1 MKGYRTY
8 AASAGL
14 ALLAILHTL
23 TEDPVIKE
31 WILRGGMLALAAA
44 FTFLRSAMGSQWTG
58 LLETLRQL
66 AEKELRDKFSP
77 PIPPVMQ
84 PSGPDFNP
92 FVVSVPSES
101 IVQGSG
107 DAAYLNS
114 DAPRVV
120 MGGQLSENFPLTPN
134 SGNPLLPLLAFLLLA
149 GTASAAGPKAIIN
162 GPATAVPGEL
172 VTLDAS
178 GSQGENLR
186 FRWSVQPDQPGRIMF
201 EECPKGSGKVRI
213 STFPGVWHYTV
224 FVHNAD
230 DSDVLTWTVT
240 IPGNTV
246 PTPSPTPPA
255 PAPPAPPSPNP
266 APPAP
271 VPPTPPAPAATKYP
285 IAAEVTQWA
294 SEVTTGNKAAEA
306 QAIATAL
313 DSIRERLGKDFKG
326 TGVELLK
333 LLAAE
338 ISRLTNGTLAASAP
352 AWRPFRDR
360 LNAKVGALWQS
371 PGIQTTADWSDL
383 LGQVSTGLRAV
394 K

>member
-8 AASAGL
+8 AASAWL

-23 TEDPVIKE
+23 TDDPVIKE

-92 FVVSVPSES
+92 FVVSVPAES
-101 IVQGSG
+101 IECGPG
-107 DAAYLNS
+107 DEIIFK
-114 DAPRVV
+114 DDPPMVV
-120 MGGQLSENFPLTPN
+120 VGGQLSEPFPLTPG

-201 EECPKGSGKVRI
+201 EECPKGSGKIRI
-213 STFPGVWHYTV
+213 STFPGVWHYTLFV
-224 FVHNAD
+224 FNAD
-230 DSDVLTWTVT
+230 DSDVLTWTITV
-240 IPGNTV
+240 PGNPSPA
-246 PTPSPTPPA
+246 PTPN
-255 PAPPAPPSPNP
+255 PSPNP
-266 APPAP
+266 APTPT
-271 VPPTPPAPAATKYP
+271 PPTPPVPPQPTPSAFGIRDQIAGWANSVASPTRAAD
-285 IAAEVTQWA
+285 AAKLA
-294 SEVTTGNKAAEA
+294 SAA
-306 QAIATAL
+306 
-313 DSIRERLGKDFKG
+313 DS
-326 TGVELLK
+326 
-333 LLAAE
+333 LAAAVAA
-338 ISRLTNGTLAASAP
+338 GTTSGPAKILAALTAANALALGGNIGAWKSFGVSYSA
-352 AWRPFRDR
+352 ALSGLYAMGR
-360 LNAKVGALWQS
+360 LKTDADWAAMLRE
-371 PGIQTTADWSDL
+371 TAD
-383 LGQVSTGLRAV
+383 GLRGV

>member
-107 DAAYLNS
+107 DAAYLSS

-120 MGGQLSENFPLTPN
+120 MGGKLSENFPLTPG
-134 SGNPLLPLLAFLLLA
+134 SGNPLLPLLAFLLIA

-201 EECPKGSGKVRI
+201 EECPKGSGKIRI
-213 STFPGVWHYTV
+213 STFPGTWHYTV
-224 FVHNAD
+224 FVFNAE
-230 DSDVLTWTVT
+230 DSDVLTWAVT
-240 IPGNTV
+240 IPGGTV

-255 PAPPAPPSPNP
+255 PTPPAPPSPNP

-271 VPPTPPAPAATKYP
+271 VPPTPPPQPSTFGIRDQIPVWAMTVTSPNKVANAARLADAADALAAAVAAGTTSGPAK
-285 IAAEVTQWA
+285 ILAALT
-294 SEVTTGNKAAEA
+294 AAN
-306 QAIATAL
+306 AIA
-313 DSIRERLGKDFKG
+313 LGSD
-326 TGVELLK
+326 
-333 LLAAE
+333 LAAWK
-338 ISRLTNGTLAASAP
+338 SFGVSYSAA
-352 AWRPFRDR
+352 
-360 LNAKVGALWQS
+360 L
-371 PGIQTTADWSDL
+371 
-383 LGQVSTGLRAV
+383 TGLYATGKLKTDAEWSEMLRETAAGLRMV

>member
-1 MKGYRTY
+1 MFKGYKTY
-8 AASAGL
+8 LASGGF
-14 ALLAILHTL
+14 ALLAIWQALL
-23 TEDPVIKE
+23 ADPAVVN
-31 WILRGGMLALAAA
+31 WLAAGKDVLLAAA
-44 FTFLRSAMGSQWTG
+44 IAALRVALKNGNLDGLANLFTALM
-58 LLETLRQL
+58 QL
-66 AEKELRDKFSP
+66 IREAKP
-77 PIPPVMQ
+77 QPVPPVFEELSTEGR
-84 PSGPDFNP
+84 PI
-92 FVVSVPSES
+92 SVPPPVSP
-101 IVQGSG
+101 
-107 DAAYLNS
+107 
-114 DAPRVV
+114 APKIWH
-120 MGGQLSENFPLTPN
+120 
-134 SGNPLLPLLAFLLLA
+134 LPLIAFLCCGA
-149 GTASAAGPKAIIN
+149 TASAAGPKAIIN

-178 GSQGENLR
+178 GSQGDSLR
-186 FRWSVQPDQPGRIMF
+186 YRWSVQPDQPGRVMF
-201 EECPKGSGKVRI
+201 EECPKGSGKIRI

-224 FVHNAD
+224 FVFNAE
-230 DSDVLTWTVT
+230 DSDVLTWAVT
-240 IPGNTV
+240 IPGGTV

-255 PAPPAPPSPNP
+255 PTPPAPTPPSP

-271 VPPTPPAPAATKYP
+271 VPPAPSQTKYP

-294 SEVTTGNKAAEA
+294 SEVTTANKAAEA

-338 ISRLTNGTLAASAP
+338 ISSLTNGTLAASAP

-360 LNAKVGALWQS
+360 LNAKVGVLWLS

-383 LGQVSTGLRAV
+383 LGQVSAGLRQV